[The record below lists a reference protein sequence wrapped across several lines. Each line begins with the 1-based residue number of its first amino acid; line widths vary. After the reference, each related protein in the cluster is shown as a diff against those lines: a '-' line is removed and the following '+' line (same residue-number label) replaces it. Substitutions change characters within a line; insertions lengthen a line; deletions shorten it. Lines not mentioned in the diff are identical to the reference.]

1 MKVEGGSGS
10 FVCSEC
16 HHRWTDGQVWA
27 QGALDG
33 AGAQE
38 TQLLGPL
45 CGGGGATGSCL
56 FWAFPWHLSVNSKL
70 ETAAPS
76 PLSFS
81 PSELL
86 LLNSVTPCPHPF
98 LCVGTAP
105 CQLNRWLF
113 DDAGGRAGEDHR

>member
-38 TQLLGPL
+38 TQLLGPW
-45 CGGGGATGSCL
+45 CGGGGRH
-56 FWAFPWHLSVNSKL
+56 WVLSVLGVSL
-70 ETAAPS
+70 AS
-76 PLSFS
+76 
-81 PSELL
+81 
-86 LLNSVTPCPHPF
+86 
-98 LCVGTAP
+98 LC
-105 CQLNRWLF
+105 
-113 DDAGGRAGEDHR
+113 

>member
-38 TQLLGPL
+38 TQLLGPR
-45 CGGGGATGSCL
+45 CGGGAPLGPVCSGR
-56 FWAFPWHLSVNSKL
+56 FPGIS
-70 ETAAPS
+70 
-76 PLSFS
+76 
-81 PSELL
+81 LL
-86 LLNSVTPCPHPF
+86 TP
-98 LCVGTAP
+98 
-105 CQLNRWLF
+105 N
-113 DDAGGRAGEDHR
+113 